1 MKFVLLELQVNANG
15 ELGIL
20 VSDYSVLNQAK
31 SSFHTVMANA
41 ELSELPKHGAVLM
54 DEEGNQILAECCFHG
69 DGYNPDK
76 FIVLEIQVND
86 DESIGTLNSSF
97 VNQFQAESAY
107 YTVLASA
114 AISAL
119 PKHSAVILT
128 DSGNI
133 VTSRCYKH

>member
-1 MKFVLLELQVNANG
+1 MKFVLLELQVNANE

-20 VSDYSVLNQAK
+20 VYDYASLNQAK

-41 ELSELPKHGAVLM
+41 ELSEIPKHGAVLLN
-54 DEEGNQILAECCFHG
+54 EEGSLITSECCFHG
-69 DGYNPDK
+69 NGYNPDK
-76 FIVLEIQVND
+76 FIVLEIQVNN

-133 VTSRCYKH
+133 VASRCYKH

>member
-1 MKFVLLELQVNANG
+1 MKFVLLELQVNANE

-20 VSDYSVLNQAK
+20 VYDYASLNQAK
-31 SSFHTVMANA
+31 SSFHTVMA
-41 ELSELPKHGAVLM
+41 EIPKHGAVLLN
-54 DEEGNQILAECCFHG
+54 EEGNLITSDCCFHG
-69 DGYNPDK
+69 NGYNPDK
-76 FIVLEIQVND
+76 FIVLEIQVNN

-133 VTSRCYKH
+133 VASRCYKH